1 MTTKFKSI
9 LVKLLNIK
17 NTDNSEV
24 EYQNSRD
31 SYPKE
36 ILNTNKDVQDSNRRL
51 MVEEEKEVLD
61 ASSSLPMVNAY

>member
-1 MTTKFKSI
+1 M
-9 LVKLLNIK
+9 
-17 NTDNSEV
+17 
-24 EYQNSRD
+24 EYQNNRD

-61 ASSSLPMVNAY
+61 ASSSLPMVNAYKC